1 MSLLFRKI
9 FIYKVFALVGSRPL
23 DAIMWTIV
31 WRIVCSCLNSF
42 SVQHADVQWITWIE
56 ETNTIEKYK
65 RIVTLMLS
73 DGIMNEGRLLVLNT
87 FSLDVKQ
94 ADPNMAEEVEEY
106 KDLILS
112 SY

>member
-1 MSLLFRKI
+1 M
-9 FIYKVFALVGSRPL
+9 
-23 DAIMWTIV
+23 
-31 WRIVCSCLNSF
+31 N
-42 SVQHADVQWITWIE
+42 TWIE

-94 ADPNMAEEVEEY
+94 ALPNMAEEVEEY